1 MHTPGS
7 GIEDR
12 SRLWLIEGVPGAGK
26 SSLAQRLA
34 LVAKARGLEAR
45 WWLEEDRDH
54 PVLPARLR
62 KLASAADFPE
72 RCVDAFGEFVRRE
85 TGVLI
90 LDGAAFQSTVRF
102 MFANNRSSERI
113 GDYLTAW
120 ASVVQP
126 ANPRL
131 LMIRVRDPFAH
142 YADVVCPQRGDAWRE
157 KLVAYVERTPIARER
172 GWMGFAGFVQ
182 FWAAYQDLCLRCA
195 ADLPF
200 PLSIVSAW
208 SETGQFDETA
218 TAEFFTSEV
227 RRGAGLN
234 QSDLP

>member
-1 MHTPGS
+1 MSGGRLQTPAPEG
-7 GIEDR
+7 G

-26 SSLAQRLA
+26 SFLAERLA
-34 LVAKARGLEAR
+34 LMAKALGLEAR

-85 TGVLI
+85 PGVLI

-102 MFANNRSSERI
+102 LFANNCSDERI
-113 GDYLTAW
+113 RDYLTAW
-120 ASVVQP
+120 ARVVQP

-131 LMIRVRDPFAH
+131 VLIQVRDPFAH
-142 YADVVCPQRGDAWRE
+142 YAEVVCPQRGDAWRD
-157 KLVAYVERTPIARER
+157 KLVAYVERTPIARGM
-172 GWMGFAGFVQ
+172 GWRGFAGFVQ

-195 ADLPF
+195 ADLPV
-200 PLSIVSAW
+200 PVNIVSAW
-208 SETGQFDETA
+208 PESGQFDEAA
-218 TAEFFTSEV
+218 TVEFFTSEGP
-227 RRGAGLN
+227 RAP
-234 QSDLP
+234 SPH